1 MWNVKFLSEA
11 EADMHS
17 LDNSLKKQILK
28 GIAKV
33 STNPLPIPTGY
44 GKPLGNKGGNNLT
57 RFFKIKYR
65 GIGIRVVYTLVI
77 EKKVMNIVVISQRDD
92 EYCYEVPENFIINM
106 VMIFSRMYFK
116 EILSRL

>member
-33 STNPLPIPTGY
+33 STNPLPIPTGIW
-44 GKPLGNKGGNNLT
+44 KT
-57 RFFKIKYR
+57 
-65 GIGIRVVYTLVI
+65 TW
-77 EKKVMNIVVISQRDD
+77 E
-92 EYCYEVPENFIINM
+92 
-106 VMIFSRMYFK
+106 
-116 EILSRL
+116 

>member
-11 EADMHS
+11 EADIHS

-92 EYCYEVPENFIINM
+92 EYCYEVAGKLYNKYGDD
-106 VMIFSRMYFK
+106 IFKDVF
-116 EILSRL
+116 

>member
-77 EKKVMNIVVISQRDD
+77 EN
-92 EYCYEVPENFIINM
+92 CYEVAGKLYNKYGDD
-106 VMIFSRMYFK
+106 IFKDVF
-116 EILSRL
+116 

>member
-65 GIGIRVVYTLVI
+65 GIGILLSYHN
-77 EKKVMNIVVISQRDD
+77 EMMNIVMRL
-92 EYCYEVPENFIINM
+92 PENFIINM

>member
-77 EKKVMNIVVISQRDD
+77 EKKVMNIVMRL
-92 EYCYEVPENFIINM
+92 PENFIINM

>member
-33 STNPLPIPTGY
+33 STNRFRYLLDMENH
-44 GKPLGNKGGNNLT
+44 LG
-57 RFFKIKYR
+57 IKA
-65 GIGIRVVYTLVI
+65 
-77 EKKVMNIVVISQRDD
+77 E
-92 EYCYEVPENFIINM
+92 II
-106 VMIFSRMYFK
+106 
-116 EILSRL
+116 

>member
-33 STNPLPIPTGY
+33 STNPLPIPTGC
-44 GKPLGNKGGNNLT
+44 LL
-57 RFFKIKYR
+57 
-65 GIGIRVVYTLVI
+65 YTSDAADAL
-77 EKKVMNIVVISQRDD
+77 
-92 EYCYEVPENFIINM
+92 
-106 VMIFSRMYFK
+106 
-116 EILSRL
+116 

>member
-44 GKPLGNKGGNNLT
+44 GKPLGNKGGNN
-57 RFFKIKYR
+57 
-65 GIGIRVVYTLVI
+65 
-77 EKKVMNIVVISQRDD
+77 
-92 EYCYEVPENFIINM
+92 
-106 VMIFSRMYFK
+106 
-116 EILSRL
+116 

>member
-1 MWNVKFLSEA
+1 MEQKSTFRYFYGE

-92 EYCYEVPENFIINM
+92 EYCYEVAGKLYNKYGDD
-106 VMIFSRMYFK
+106 IFKDVF
-116 EILSRL
+116 

>member
-77 EKKVMNIVVISQRDD
+77 EKKVMNIVVI
-92 EYCYEVPENFIINM
+92 
-106 VMIFSRMYFK
+106 
-116 EILSRL
+116 

>member
-57 RFFKIKYR
+57 RFFKIKYPS
-65 GIGIRVVYTLVI
+65 GS
-77 EKKVMNIVVISQRDD
+77 ISPKWNH
-92 EYCYEVPENFIINM
+92 ETPLLYSA
-106 VMIFSRMYFK
+106 IFFK
-116 EILSRL
+116 NLCFL

>member
-33 STNPLPIPTGY
+33 STNPASDTYWIWKT
-44 GKPLGNKGGNNLT
+44 T
-57 RFFKIKYR
+57 W
-65 GIGIRVVYTLVI
+65 
-77 EKKVMNIVVISQRDD
+77 E
-92 EYCYEVPENFIINM
+92 
-106 VMIFSRMYFK
+106 
-116 EILSRL
+116 